1 MEDKMKNNQK
11 TTAMLSMT
19 ALALAISTHVNAAPA
34 SVALSSNNQQVEQ
47 QSPLPKR
54 YIVKFRNDNAAQVI
68 NDLATSQSV
77 NQVNDASSMDYQPRT
92 NEVYSHFRAL
102 NSVQAR
108 EMKRI
113 GRSNSYS
120 TKLDNRSIRALR
132 LRQDVEYV
140 EEDLPRRLMAE
151 TTPWGQ
157 TYVGA
162 TVLSDSQ
169 TGNRS
174 ICIIDSGYDRS
185 HNDLSGNNV
194 TGTNNSGT
202 GNWYQPGNNNAHGTH
217 VAGTIAAIAN
227 NEGVVGV
234 MPNQNANI
242 HVVKVFNE
250 AGWGYSSSLVAAIDT
265 CVNSGN
271 ANVVTMS
278 LGGSGSTTT
287 ERNAL
292 NSHYNNGVLL
302 IAAAGN
308 AGDNSYSYPASYDS
322 VMSVAAVDSNRDH
335 AAFSQYTDQVEISGP
350 GEAILSTVTVGEG
363 RTADITITGQS
374 YFNSGVVPHNR
385 LTPSGSSYTADPI
398 NASATAALAE
408 CTVNGTSFNCGN
420 MSNKI
425 CLVERVGNQGSSYP
439 EINAVKACNT
449 AGASGVIV
457 YSNSALPGLQN
468 PFLVD
473 ANSEITIPSM
483 SVDRATGLALQARIG
498 QSATVSN
505 LGNQDYEY
513 YNGTSMAT
521 PHVSGVATLVWS
533 YHPECSAAEVRAA
546 LNATADD
553 LNVAG
558 RDNQTGFGMVN
569 ATAAKA
575 YLDESCSGPT
585 DPGSGSGDSALENGV
600 AKTGLVGA
608 KNDELYYSLDV
619 PAGATNLSFT
629 MSGGT
634 GDADLYVQYGASP
647 TTSSYDCRPWKS
659 GNAESC
665 PIATA
670 QSGTY
675 YVMVQGYSAFSGVS
689 LVANYT
695 ASGSGSGTGTGGVAT
710 YTNTNNYSI
719 PDNNTTGIT
728 SPITV
733 SRTGDS
739 GTVSVSLGVIHT
751 YIGDL
756 KVQLSSPSGQTV
768 VLHNNTGGSTDNISQ
783 TYSANMTGIESS
795 GVWTLKAVDNANRD
809 TGYIDTWSLS
819 FQ

>member
-1 MEDKMKNNQK
+1 MEDKMKKNQHN
-11 TTAMLSMT
+11 AVVLSMT
-19 ALALAISTHVNAAPA
+19 ALALAISTQVNAAP
-34 SVALSSNNQQVEQ
+34 SPLTLSLTNQQIEQ

-54 YIVKFRNDNAAQVI
+54 YIVKFRNDNAAQVMSDI
-68 NDLATSQSV
+68 ALSQSV
-77 NQVNDASSMDYQPRT
+77 NDITDASSMDYQPRT
-92 NEVYSHFRAL
+92 NEVFSQLRAL
-102 NSVQAR
+102 NSVKAR

-120 TKLDNRSIRALR
+120 TKLDSTSIRALR

-140 EEDLPRRLMAE
+140 EEDLPRRLLAE

-169 TGNRS
+169 AGNRT

-265 CVNSGN
+265 CVNSGG
-271 ANVVTMS
+271 ADVVTMS

-292 NSHYNNGVLL
+292 NTHFNNGVLL

-308 AGDNSYSYPASYDS
+308 AGDSSYSYPASYDS

-363 RTADITITGQS
+363 RTADITIAGQS
-374 YFNSGVVPHNR
+374 YFNNGVVPHNR
-385 LTPSGSSYTADPI
+385 LTPSGSSYASAPI
-398 NASATAALAE
+398 NASATATLAE
-408 CTVNGTSFNCGN
+408 CSVNGTSFNCGS

-425 CLVERVGNQGSSYP
+425 CLVERVGNQGASYP
-439 EINAVKACNT
+439 EINAVKACKT
-449 AGASGVIV
+449 AGAKGIIV
-457 YSNSALPGLQN
+457 YSNTALPGLQN

-473 ANSEITIPSM
+473 ANSEITVPSM
-483 SVDRATGLALQARIG
+483 SVDRATGLALRAKIG
-498 QSATVSN
+498 QSVTVSN

-533 YHPECSAAEVRAA
+533 YHPECSATQIRAA

-558 RDNQTGFGMVN
+558 RDNKTGFGMVN

-575 YLDESCSGPT
+575 YLDESCTGPT
-585 DPGSGSGDSALENGV
+585 DPGTGSGDNELEKGV
-600 AKTGLVGA
+600 VKTGLAGA

-634 GDADLYVQYGASP
+634 GDADMYVQYGASP

-695 ASGSGSGTGTGGVAT
+695 AASSGSGTGGPAT
-710 YTNTNNYSI
+710 YTNTNNYNI

-733 SRTGDS
+733 SRTGNS
-739 GTVSVSLGVIHT
+739 GTVSVSVGVIHT

-756 KVQLSSPSGQTV
+756 KIQLISPTGQTA
-768 VLHNNTGGSTDNISQ
+768 VLHNNTGGGTDNITQ
-783 TYSANMTGIESS
+783 TYSANMTGVESS

>member
-1 MEDKMKNNQK
+1 MQNKRPLVL
-11 TTAMLSMT
+11 LSLSGI
-19 ALALAISTHVNAAPA
+19 ALAVSTSLYAAPQTLNLA
-34 SVALSSNNQQVEQ
+34 SQNGISAANLDNT
-47 QSPLPKR
+47 SPLPKR
-54 YIVKFRNDNAAQVI
+54 YIVKFRNGSDVQSNLQQFNA
-68 NDLATSQSV
+68 QSTNPSDEAV
-77 NQVNDASSMDYQPRT
+77 NYQPRSH
-92 NEVYSHFRAL
+92 EIFSHFRAL
-102 NSVQAR
+102 NGVQAK

-113 GRSNSYS
+113 SRGNSY
-120 TKLDNRSIRALR
+120 TVKLDPKSVQSLR
-132 LRQDVEYV
+132 LRADVEYV
-140 EEDLPRRLMAE
+140 EEDMPRRLLAE

-157 TYVGA
+157 TFVGA
-162 TVLSDSQ
+162 TALSDSQ
-169 TGNRS
+169 TGNRT

-242 HVVKVFNE
+242 HVIKVFNE
-250 AGWGYSSSLVAAIDT
+250 AGWGYSSSLVAAVDT
-265 CVNSGN
+265 CVSNG

-292 NSHYNNGVLL
+292 NAHYNNGVLL

-308 AGDNSYSYPASYDS
+308 AGDSTDSYPASYDG
-322 VMSVAAVDSNRDH
+322 VMSVAAVDSNRDR
-335 AAFSQYTDQVEISGP
+335 AAFSQYTNQVEISGP

-363 RTADITITGQS
+363 RLADITIGGQS
-374 YFNSGVVPHNR
+374 YFNNGVVPHNR
-385 LTPSGSSYTADPI
+385 LTPSGTSYASSPI
-398 NASATAALAE
+398 NAQVTATLAE
-408 CTVNGTSFNCGN
+408 CTVSGTSFNCGN
-420 MSNKI
+420 MSNKV
-425 CLVERVGNQGSSYP
+425 CLVERVGNQGTSYP
-439 EINAVKACNT
+439 EINAAKACKT
-449 AGASGVIV
+449 AGAVAAIV

-473 ANSEITIPSM
+473 ANSDITIPTV
-483 SVDRATGLALQARIG
+483 SVDRATGLALRAKLG
-498 QSATVSN
+498 LSTTVAN
-505 LGNQDYEY
+505 QGNKDYAF

-533 YHPECSAAEVRAA
+533 YHPECSATQVRAA

-553 LNVAG
+553 LSVAG
-558 RDNQTGFGMVN
+558 RDNQTGYGMIN

-575 YLDESCSGPT
+575 YLDASCDGPT
-585 DPGSGSGDSALENGV
+585 DPGTGGGDLVLVNGV
-600 AKTGLVGA
+600 TKSNLTGA
-608 KNDELYYSLDV
+608 KSEELYFSLDV
-619 PAGATNLSFT
+619 PAGAKNLSFT

-647 TTSSYDCRPWKS
+647 STTSYDCRPWKG
-659 GNAESC
+659 GNSESC
-665 PIATA
+665 PITTV

-675 YVMVQGYSAFSGVS
+675 YVMVQGYSAFSGVN

-695 ASGSGSGTGTGGVAT
+695 EGTTGGGTTGGPAT
-710 YTNTNNYSI
+710 YTNTTNANI

-728 SPITV
+728 SSINVT
-733 SRTGDS
+733 RTGDS
-739 GTVSVSLGVIHT
+739 GTVSVSVGIIHT

-756 KVQLSSPSGQTV
+756 KVELVSPTGQKVALHSNSG
-768 VLHNNTGGSTDNISQ
+768 GGTDNINT
-783 TYSANMTGIESS
+783 TYSANFTGVESS
-795 GVWTLKAVDNANRD
+795 GTWKLKAVDNASRD
-809 TGYIDTWSLS
+809 TGYIDTWTLT
-819 FQ
+819 FK

>member
-1 MEDKMKNNQK
+1 MKKHKNP
-11 TTAMLSMT
+11 TVVLSMT
-19 ALALAISTHVNAAPA
+19 ALALAISTQVNAAPA
-34 SVALSSNNQQVEQ
+34 LSQLSATNQQIEQ

-54 YIVKFRNDNAAQVI
+54 YIVKFRNDNAAQMLNSSSAVQ
-68 NDLATSQSV
+68 NV
-77 NQVNDASSMDYQPRT
+77 NAQADNSMAYEPRS
-92 NEVYSHFRAL
+92 NEVFTQFRAL
-102 NSVQAR
+102 NSVKAR
-108 EMKRI
+108 EMKRV

-120 TKLDNRSIRALR
+120 VKLDSSSIKALR

-140 EEDLPRRLMAE
+140 EEDLPRRLLAE

-157 TYVGA
+157 TFVGA

-169 TGNRS
+169 AGNRT

-185 HNDLSGNNV
+185 HNDLSGNNA

-202 GNWYQPGNNNAHGTH
+202 GNWYLPGNNNAHGTH

-250 AGWGYSSSLVAAIDT
+250 AGWGYSSSLVAAVDT
-265 CVNSGN
+265 CVTSGG

-278 LGGSGSTTT
+278 LGGSGATTT

-292 NSHYNNGVLL
+292 NTHYNNGVLL

-308 AGDNSYSYPASYDS
+308 AGDSSYSYPASYDS
-322 VMSVAAVDSNRDH
+322 VMSVAAVDSNLDH

-363 RTADITITGQS
+363 RLADITIGGQS
-374 YFNSGVVPHNR
+374 YFNNGVVPHNR
-385 LTPSGSSYTADPI
+385 LTPSGTSYTPAPI
-398 NASATAALAE
+398 NASATGTLAE
-408 CTVNGTSFNCGN
+408 CTVNGTSFNCGS
-420 MSNKI
+420 MTNKI

-439 EINAVKACNT
+439 EINSVKACKT
-449 AGASGVIV
+449 AGAKGVIV
-457 YSNSALPGLQN
+457 YSNTALPGLQN

-473 ANSEITIPSM
+473 ASSEILIPSM
-483 SVDRATGLALQARIG
+483 SVDRATGLALKTKLG

-505 LGNQDYEY
+505 QGNRDYEY

-533 YHPECSAAEVRAA
+533 YHPECSASQIRAA

-553 LNVAG
+553 LSVAG
-558 RDNQTGFGMVN
+558 RDNQTGYGMVN

-575 YLDESCSGPT
+575 YLDESCNGPT
-585 DPGSGSGDSALENGV
+585 DPGTGSGDSVLEKGV
-600 AKTGLVGA
+600 AKTALAGA
-608 KNDELYYSLDV
+608 KNDELYFSLDV
-619 PAGATNLSFT
+619 PAGASDLSFT
-629 MSGGT
+629 MGGGT

-647 TTSSYDCRPWKS
+647 TSSSYDCRPWES

-665 PIATA
+665 PIATP

-675 YVMVQGYSAFSGVS
+675 YVMLQGYSAFGGVN

-695 ASGSGSGTGTGGVAT
+695 TSSTGGSNNGGPAS
-710 YTNTNNYSI
+710 YTNTDNYTI
-719 PDNNTTGIT
+719 PDNNTNGIT

-739 GTVSVSLGVIHT
+739 GTVSVSIGIIHT

-756 KVQLSSPSGQTV
+756 KIQLVSPTGQTV
-768 VLHNNTGGSTDNISQ
+768 VLHNNTGGGTDNLTQ
-783 TYSANMTGIESS
+783 TYTANMAGVESS
-795 GVWTLKAVDNANRD
+795 GIWTLKAVDNTNQD

>member
-1 MEDKMKNNQK
+1 MKNYK
-11 TTAMLSMT
+11 KPAVVLSMT
-19 ALALAISTHVNAAPA
+19 ALAIAISTQVNAAPTPSQLSA
-34 SVALSSNNQQVEQ
+34 SNQQIEQ

-54 YIVKFRNDNAAQVI
+54 YIVKFRNDNAAQT
-68 NDLATSQSV
+68 L
-77 NQVNDASSMDYQPRT
+77 SSNSAVQNLNAQTDSNSMSYEPRS
-92 NEVYSHFRAL
+92 NEVFTQFRAL
-102 NSVQAR
+102 NSVDAR
-108 EMKRI
+108 EMKRV

-120 TKLDNRSIRALR
+120 VKLDSPAIKALR

-140 EEDLPRRLMAE
+140 EEDLPRRLLSE

-169 TGNRS
+169 TGNRT

-185 HNDLSGNNV
+185 HNDLSGNNT

-242 HVVKVFNE
+242 HIVKVFNE

-265 CVNSGN
+265 CVDSGN

-292 NSHYNNGVLL
+292 TNHYNNGILL

-308 AGDNSYSYPASYDS
+308 AGDSSYSYPASYDS

-363 RTADITITGQS
+363 RLADITIGGQS
-374 YFNSGVVPHNR
+374 YFNSGIVPHNR
-385 LTPSGSSYTADPI
+385 LTLSGSSYTSAPI
-398 NASATAALAE
+398 NSSATAALAE
-408 CTVNGTSFNCGN
+408 CTVNGTNFNCGN

-425 CLVERVGNQGSSYP
+425 CLVERVGNQGTSYP
-439 EINAVKACNT
+439 EIDATKACQD
-449 AGASGVIV
+449 AGASAVIV

-473 ANSEITIPSM
+473 ANSDITVPSV
-483 SVDRATGLALQARIG
+483 SVDRATGLALKAKIG
-498 QSATVSN
+498 QSTTVSN
-505 LGNQDYEY
+505 QGNVDYEY

-533 YHPECSAAEVRAA
+533 YHPECSASEVRAA

-553 LNVAG
+553 LSVAG

-575 YLDESCSGPT
+575 YLDESCNGPT
-585 DPGSGSGDSALENGV
+585 DPGTGTGDSILEKGV
-600 AKTGLVGA
+600 AKTGLAGA
-608 KNDELYYSLDV
+608 QNDELYFSIDV
-619 PAGATNLSFT
+619 PENAADLSFT

-647 TTSSYDCRPWKS
+647 TTNSYDCRPWKT
-659 GNAESC
+659 GNTESC
-665 PIATA
+665 PITSP

-675 YVMVQGYSAFSGVS
+675 YVMIQGYSAFTGVS

-695 ASGSGSGTGTGGVAT
+695 AGSTGGGTGGPAS
-710 YTNTNNYSI
+710 YTNTGNYSI
-719 PDNNTTGIT
+719 PDNNTSGIT

-733 SRTGDS
+733 DRTGDS
-739 GTVSVSLGVIHT
+739 GTVSVSIGIIHT

-756 KVQLSSPSGQTV
+756 KIELVSPTGQTV
-768 VLHNNTGGSTDNISQ
+768 VLHNNTGGGTDNLTQ
-783 TYSANMTGIESS
+783 TYTANMTGVESS
-795 GVWTLKAVDNANRD
+795 GIWILKAVDNANRD

>member
-1 MEDKMKNNQK
+1 MQNKRPLVL
-11 TTAMLSMT
+11 LSLSGI
-19 ALALAISTHVNAAPA
+19 ALAVSTSLYAAPQSLNLTSQNGISAA
-34 SVALSSNNQQVEQ
+34 SLDNT
-47 QSPLPKR
+47 SPLPKR
-54 YIVKFRNDNAAQVI
+54 YIVKFRNDTSMQSNLQQS
-68 NDLATSQSV
+68 NSQSTSLSDNTV
-77 NQVNDASSMDYQPRT
+77 DYQPRSH
-92 NEVYSHFRAL
+92 EIFSHFRAL
-102 NSVQAR
+102 NGVQAK

-113 GRSNSYS
+113 ARGNSY
-120 TKLDNRSIRALR
+120 TVKLDQKSVQSLSLRA
-132 LRQDVEYV
+132 DVEYI
-140 EEDLPRRLMAE
+140 EEDMPRRFLAE

-157 TYVGA
+157 TFVGA
-162 TVLSDSQ
+162 TALSDSQ
-169 TGNRS
+169 TGNRT

-227 NEGVVGV
+227 NEGVIGV

-242 HVVKVFNE
+242 HVIKVFNE
-250 AGWGYSSSLVAAIDT
+250 AGWGYSSSLVAAVDT
-265 CVNSGN
+265 CVTNG

-292 NSHYNNGVLL
+292 NAHYNNGVLL

-308 AGDNSYSYPASYDS
+308 DGDSTHSYPASYDG

-335 AAFSQYTDQVEISGP
+335 AAFSQFTNQVEISGP

-363 RTADITITGQS
+363 RLADITIGGQS
-374 YFNSGVVPHNR
+374 YFNNGVVPHNR
-385 LTPSGSSYTADPI
+385 LTPSGTSYTPSPV
-398 NASATAALAE
+398 NAQVTATLAE
-408 CTVNGTSFNCGN
+408 CTVSGTSFNCGN

-425 CLVERVGNQGSSYP
+425 CLVERVGNQGTSYP
-439 EINAVKACNT
+439 EINAAKACKT
-449 AGASGVIV
+449 AGAVGAIV

-473 ANSEITIPSM
+473 ANSDISIPTV
-483 SVDRATGLALQARIG
+483 SVDRATGLALRSKLGA
-498 QSATVSN
+498 SATVAN
-505 LGNQDYEY
+505 QGNKDYAF

-533 YHPECSAAEVRAA
+533 YHPQCTATQVRAA

-558 RDNQTGFGMVN
+558 RDNKTGYGMIN

-575 YLDESCSGPT
+575 YLDASCNGPT
-585 DPGSGSGDSALENGV
+585 DPGNGGGDLVLVNGV
-600 AKTGLVGA
+600 AKSNLTGT
-608 KNDELYYSLDV
+608 KDEELYFSLDV
-619 PAGATNLSFT
+619 PTGATNLSFN

-647 TTSSYDCRPWKS
+647 STTSYDCRPWKT
-659 GNAESC
+659 GNSESC
-665 PIATA
+665 PITTV

-675 YVMVQGYSAFSGVS
+675 YVMVKGYSAFSGIS

-695 ASGSGSGTGTGGVAT
+695 AGSTDGGNTGGPAS
-710 YTNTNNYSI
+710 YTNTNNANI

-728 SPITV
+728 SSINV
-733 SRTGDS
+733 ARTGNS
-739 GTVSVSLGVIHT
+739 GTVSVNVGIIHT

-756 KVQLSSPSGQTV
+756 KVELISPTGQKV
-768 VLHNNTGGSTDNISQ
+768 ALHSNTGGGTDNINK
-783 TYSANMTGIESS
+783 TYTVNFSGVESS
-795 GVWTLKAVDNANRD
+795 GTWQLKAVDNAKND
-809 TGYIDTWSLS
+809 TGYIDTWTLS

>member
-1 MEDKMKNNQK
+1 MKKHKNP
-11 TTAMLSMT
+11 AVVLSMT
-19 ALALAISTHVNAAPA
+19 ALALAISTQVNAAPTPLQ
-34 SVALSSNNQQVEQ
+34 LSATNQQIEQ

-54 YIVKFRNDNAAQVI
+54 YIVKFRNDNAAQTFSDSSAVQ
-68 NDLATSQSV
+68 NVDVQSET
-77 NQVNDASSMDYQPRT
+77 NSMSYEPRS
-92 NEVYSHFRAL
+92 NEVFSQFRAL
-102 NSVQAR
+102 NSVKAR
-108 EMKRI
+108 EMKRV

-120 TKLDNRSIRALR
+120 VKLDSPSIKALR

-140 EEDLPRRLMAE
+140 EEDSPRRLLAE

-157 TYVGA
+157 TFVGA

-169 TGNRS
+169 AGNRT

-185 HNDLSGNNV
+185 HNDLNANNV

-265 CVNSGN
+265 CVNSGG

-292 NSHYNNGVLL
+292 NNHYNNGVLL

-308 AGDNSYSYPASYDS
+308 AGDSSYSYPASYDG
-322 VMSVAAVDSNRDH
+322 VMSVAAVDSNLDH

-363 RTADITITGQS
+363 RLADITIGAQS
-374 YFNSGVVPHNR
+374 YFSNGVVPHNR
-385 LTPSGSSYTADPI
+385 LTPSGSSYTAAPI
-398 NASATAALAE
+398 NASATATLAE
-408 CTVNGTSFNCGN
+408 CTVSGTSVNCGN

-439 EINAVKACNT
+439 EINSTKACKD
-449 AGASGVIV
+449 AGAAGIIV

-473 ANSEITIPSM
+473 ANSDITVPSV
-483 SVDRATGLALQARIG
+483 SIDRTTGLALKAKLG
-498 QSATVSN
+498 QSTTVSN
-505 LGNQDYEY
+505 QGNRDYAY

-533 YHPECSAAEVRAA
+533 YHPECSASQVRAA

-553 LNVAG
+553 LSVAG
-558 RDNQTGFGMVN
+558 RDNQTGYGMIN
-569 ATAAKA
+569 AVAAKA
-575 YLDESCSGPT
+575 YLDESCNGPT
-585 DPGSGSGDSALENGV
+585 DPGTGSGDSVLEKGAV
-600 AKTGLVGA
+600 KTGLAGA
-608 KNDELYYSLDV
+608 KSDELYFSLDV
-619 PAGATNLSFT
+619 PTGAKDLSFT

-647 TTSSYDCRPWKS
+647 TSSSYDCRPWKS

-665 PIATA
+665 PIATP

-695 ASGSGSGTGTGGVAT
+695 AGNTSGGNTGGPAS
-710 YTNTNNYSI
+710 YTNTGNYTI
-719 PDNNTTGIT
+719 PDNNTTGIV
-728 SPITV
+728 SPINV
-733 SRTGDS
+733 NRTGDS
-739 GTVSVSLGVIHT
+739 GTVSVSIGIIHT

-756 KVQLSSPSGQTV
+756 KIQLVSPTGQTV
-768 VLHNNTGGSTDNISQ
+768 VIHNNTGGGTDNLTQ
-783 TYSANMTGIESS
+783 TYTANMAGVESS
-795 GVWTLKAVDNANRD
+795 GIWTLKAVDNANQD
-809 TGYIDTWSLS
+809 SGYIDTWSLS

>member
-1 MEDKMKNNQK
+1 MKKNQHK
-11 TTAMLSMT
+11 AVVLSMT
-19 ALALAISTHVNAAPA
+19 ALALAISTQVNAAP
-34 SVALSSNNQQVEQ
+34 SSLTLSLTNQQIEQ

-54 YIVKFRNDNAAQVI
+54 YIVKFRNDNAAQVMSDI
-68 NDLATSQSV
+68 AISQSA
-77 NQVNDASSMDYQPRT
+77 NEITDASSMDYQPRT
-92 NEVYSHFRAL
+92 NEIFSQLRAL
-102 NSVQAR
+102 NSVKAR

-120 TKLDNRSIRALR
+120 TKLDSTSIRALR

-140 EEDLPRRLMAE
+140 EEDLPRRLLAE

-169 TGNRS
+169 AGNRT

-250 AGWGYSSSLVAAIDT
+250 AGWGYSSSLVSAVDT
-265 CVNSGN
+265 CVNSGG
-271 ANVVTMS
+271 ADVVTMS

-292 NSHYNNGVLL
+292 NTHYNNGVLL

-308 AGDNSYSYPASYDS
+308 AGDSSYSYPASYDS

-363 RTADITITGQS
+363 RTADITIAGQS
-374 YFNSGVVPHNR
+374 YFNNGVVPHNR
-385 LTPSGSSYTADPI
+385 LTPSGSSYASAPV
-398 NASATAALAE
+398 NASATATLAE
-408 CTVNGTSFNCGN
+408 CTVNGTSFNCGS

-439 EINAVKACNT
+439 EINAVKACKT
-449 AGASGVIV
+449 AGAKGVIV
-457 YSNSALPGLQN
+457 YSNTALPGLQN

-473 ANSEITIPSM
+473 ANSEITVPSM
-483 SVDRATGLALQARIG
+483 SVDRATGLALRTKIG

-533 YHPECSAAEVRAA
+533 YHPECSATQIRAA

-558 RDNQTGFGMVN
+558 RDNKTGFGMVN

-575 YLDESCSGPT
+575 YLDESCTGPT
-585 DPGSGSGDSALENGV
+585 DTGSGSGDNVLEKGV
-600 AKTGLVGA
+600 AKTGLAGA

-619 PAGATNLSFT
+619 PAGATALSFT

-695 ASGSGSGTGTGGVAT
+695 AASSGSGTGGPAT
-710 YTNTNNYSI
+710 YTNTNNYNI
-719 PDNNTTGIT
+719 PDNNTTGIS
-728 SPITV
+728 SPISVT
-733 SRTGDS
+733 RTGNS
-739 GTVSVSLGVIHT
+739 ETVSVSVGVIHT

-756 KVQLSSPSGQTV
+756 KIQLISPTGQTV

-783 TYSANMTGIESS
+783 TYTANMAGVESS
-795 GVWTLKAVDNANRD
+795 GTWTLKAVDNANRD

>member
-1 MEDKMKNNQK
+1 MEDNMKKHKNP
-11 TTAMLSMT
+11 AVVLSMT
-19 ALALAISTHVNAAPA
+19 ALALAISTQVNAAPTPLQ
-34 SVALSSNNQQVEQ
+34 LSATNQQIEQ

-54 YIVKFRNDNAAQVI
+54 YIVKFRNDNAAQTFSNSSAVQ
-68 NDLATSQSV
+68 NVDVQSET
-77 NQVNDASSMDYQPRT
+77 NSMSYEPRS
-92 NEVYSHFRAL
+92 NEVFSQFRAL
-102 NSVQAR
+102 NSVKAR

-120 TKLDNRSIRALR
+120 VKLDSPSIKALR

-140 EEDLPRRLMAE
+140 EEDSPRRLLAE

-157 TYVGA
+157 TFVGA

-169 TGNRS
+169 AGNRT

-185 HNDLSGNNV
+185 HNDLNANNV

-265 CVNSGN
+265 CVNSGG

-292 NSHYNNGVLL
+292 NTHYNNGVLL

-308 AGDNSYSYPASYDS
+308 AGDSSYSYPASYDG
-322 VMSVAAVDSNRDH
+322 VMSVAAVDSNLDH

-363 RTADITITGQS
+363 RLADITIGAQS
-374 YFNSGVVPHNR
+374 YFSNGVVPHNR
-385 LTPSGSSYTADPI
+385 LTPSGSSYTAAPI
-398 NASATAALAE
+398 NASATATLAE
-408 CTVNGTSFNCGN
+408 CTVSGTSVNCGN

-439 EINAVKACNT
+439 EINSTKACKD
-449 AGASGVIV
+449 AGAAGIIV

-473 ANSEITIPSM
+473 ANSDITVPSV
-483 SVDRATGLALQARIG
+483 SIDRTTGLALKAKLG
-498 QSATVSN
+498 QSTTVSN
-505 LGNQDYEY
+505 QGNRDYAY

-533 YHPECSAAEVRAA
+533 YHPECSASQVRAA

-553 LNVAG
+553 LSVAG
-558 RDNQTGFGMVN
+558 RDNQTGYGMIN
-569 ATAAKA
+569 AVAAKA
-575 YLDESCSGPT
+575 YLDESCNGPT
-585 DPGSGSGDSALENGV
+585 DPGTGSGDSVLEKGAV
-600 AKTGLVGA
+600 KTGLAGA
-608 KNDELYYSLDV
+608 KSDELYFSLDV
-619 PAGATNLSFT
+619 PTGAKDLSFT

-647 TTSSYDCRPWKS
+647 TSSSYDCRPWKS

-665 PIATA
+665 PIATP

-695 ASGSGSGTGTGGVAT
+695 AGSTSGGNTGGPAS
-710 YTNTNNYSI
+710 YTNTGNYTI
-719 PDNNTTGIT
+719 PDNNTTGIV
-728 SPITV
+728 SPINV
-733 SRTGDS
+733 NRTGDS
-739 GTVSVSLGVIHT
+739 GTVSVSIGIIHT

-756 KVQLSSPSGQTV
+756 KIQLVSPTGQTV
-768 VLHNNTGGSTDNISQ
+768 VLHNNTGGGTDNLTQ
-783 TYSANMTGIESS
+783 TYTANMAGVESS
-795 GVWTLKAVDNANRD
+795 GIWTLKAVDNANQD
-809 TGYIDTWSLS
+809 SGYIDTWSLS